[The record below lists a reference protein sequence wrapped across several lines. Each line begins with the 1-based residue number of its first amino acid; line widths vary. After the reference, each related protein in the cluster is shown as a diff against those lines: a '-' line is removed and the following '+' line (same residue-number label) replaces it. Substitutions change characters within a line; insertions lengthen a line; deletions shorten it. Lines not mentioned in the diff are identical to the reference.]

1 MAYKVQRPCRVCG
14 KLFTPCGDCERDN
27 TAFHWRTIA
36 CSYECGKEYLRR
48 IVESRQKDVSKEDD
62 TSTAVKDSVEQ
73 ETVQNEQKVI
83 NEEFEKTETVKPQTS
98 AKIRNRHTVMRSSN
112 K

>member
-1 MAYKVQRPCRVCG
+1 MANKKQPCRVFG
-14 KLFTPCGDCERDN
+14 KLFTPCGYCENDD
-27 TAFHWRTIA
+27 TAFHWRSIA

-48 IVESRQKDVSKEDD
+48 VLEARQKDVSKEDD

-83 NEEFEKTETVKPQTS
+83 NEEFEKTETVKPQAS